1 MKKLFLAAVSLI
13 AFSMPAM
20 AQDTET
26 RLMPDNLTW
35 KSNPAFPKGVEIATL
50 VGDPMKTGDVVV
62 QRIKFPPNFQM
73 PPHTHPFAESRHGGR
88 RQSRQQPR

>member
-62 QRIKFPPNFQM
+62 
-73 PPHTHPFAESRHGGR
+73 
-88 RQSRQQPR
+88 